1 MKDSA
6 CVVLNGTRC
15 IMGGGRNTCTDN
27 LSVF

>member
-15 IMGGGRNTCTDN
+15 IMGGGRNTCTDK
-27 LSVF
+27 SVF